1 MPRILIVGY
10 GNPLRG
16 DDGLAWWVI
25 EELSRE
31 GLPDDVE
38 VIVQHQLTPE
48 LALSVS
54 RAARVLFID
63 ASRVGTPGNITSE
76 SVKAQPLKSTFS
88 HEFSPATILSLVEQ
102 LYGKC
107 PEATIISLCGENF
120 DHGELLSPKVKAG
133 LPRLMDLIR
142 EQIKS
147 PSVLAR

>member
-63 ASRVGTPGNITSE
+63 ASRGGRPGEITSE

-88 HEFSPATILSLVEQ
+88 HEFSPATILSLAEK
-102 LYGKC
+102 LYGKR
-107 PEATIISLCGENF
+107 PEASLISVCGENF
-120 DHGELLSPKVKAG
+120 DHSETLSPKIKAS
-133 LPRLMDLIR
+133 LPRLMELIR
-142 EQIKS
+142 ELIKS
-147 PSVLAR
+147 QPVFAR